1 MRLSLPAMI
10 LLILT
15 CHIQSIAQT
24 EKGRWTAG
32 TQLSDLTY
40 QTQEGGRAFSAKL
53 TPSAGYF
60 ITNGFV
66 LGAGVPLGL
75 ATQTL
80 DDPLSPSIHTVA
92 TSVGLAPFVRYYA
105 GSGKLKFLI
114 GASYSYSKTSSK
126 LTTEL
131 PDSFVS
137 DRSGHTTT
145 LTPTTGL
152 TYFFSRTIGLSM
164 ALNYDITHQETK
176 TIISTSTTRREDT
189 ASGDSKSLAFG
200 AGLQVF
206 FGK

>member
-1 MRLSLPAMI
+1 M
-10 LLILT
+10 
-15 CHIQSIAQT
+15 AQT

-40 QTQEGGRAFSAKL
+40 QTQEGVRAFSGKL

-60 ITNGFV
+60 VTNGFV
-66 LGAGVPLGL
+66 LGTGIPLGL

-92 TSVGLAPFVRYYA
+92 TSVGLSPFARYYA

-114 GASYSYSKTSSK
+114 GASYSYSRTSSK
-126 LTTEL
+126 LTAGG
-131 PDSFVS
+131 PDGVVS
-137 DRSGHTTT
+137 DRRCYTTT

-152 TYFFSRTIGLSM
+152 IYFFSRTIGLSM
-164 ALNYDITHQETK
+164 VLNYDITHQELTAV
-176 TIISTSTTRREDT
+176 ISTPVTRREET
-189 ASGDSKSLAFG
+189 ASGDNKSLNFS